1 MLERVLHALR
11 MLQAKAVAV
20 IGRGNGGST
29 WLGREVVPVFSW
41 GGGERWLDE
50 SGEDVFVKNHVVVL
64 V

>member
-1 MLERVLHALR
+1 MLEGVLHALR

-41 GGGERWLDE
+41 G
-50 SGEDVFVKNHVVVL
+50 
-64 V
+64 